1 MRRPLSAA
9 AHNHPE
15 IVLKMLAHRSKEWSD
30 RDFTLKYSTEVAHDV
45 RPVIA
50 EDIHMNSAT
59 NAAYLEYLAR
69 LSESGA
75 FDPGGPLDTRRSGN
89 ARDNK

>member
-15 IVLKMLAHRSKEWSD
+15 IALKMLARRSKEWSD
-30 RDFTLKYSTEVAHDV
+30 RDFTLKSSTKVVPDV

-50 EDIHMNSAT
+50 EDIHMDSAT

-69 LSESGA
+69 LSESDA
-75 FDPGGPLDTRRSGN
+75 FDPGGPLDTRTSGN
-89 ARDNK
+89 APDNK

>member
-15 IVLKMLAHRSKEWSD
+15 IALKMLARRSKEWSD
-30 RDFTLKYSTEVAHDV
+30 RDFTLKSSTKVVPDV

-50 EDIHMNSAT
+50 EDIHMDSAIKR
-59 NAAYLEYLAR
+59 R
-69 LSESGA
+69 LSRVS
-75 FDPGGPLDTRRSGN
+75 RSTIRVG
-89 ARDNK
+89 RI